1 MSGYQALNA
10 NYGGRQPNETAYI
23 KNFNDGSD
31 PSLWT
36 LQKYNYNGT
45 TKLVIIPASARANSV
60 YIPGDLFVDGS
71 IVNPSDI
78 NLKDNIV
85 EISSEL
91 TESII
96 NLKPVQY
103 TYKADKAI
111 KEEDKK
117 IHYGFID
124 QELEKVF
131 PELVVVKPDTSN
143 SDQIKAINYLEI
155 IPLLVGKLQKMQTQI
170 DNLKLQIQTITKN
183 E

>member
-31 PSLWT
+31 PTLWT
-36 LQKYNYNGT
+36 LQKYNYNGIP
-45 TKLVIIPASARANSV
+45 KLVLIPVSARANSV

-91 TESII
+91 TDNLI

-103 TYKADKAI
+103 TYKSD

-117 IHYGFID
+117 VHYGFIA
-124 QELEKVF
+124 QELETVF
-131 PELVVVKPDTSN
+131 PELVVTKPDISN

-155 IPLLVGKLQKMQTQI
+155 IPLLVGKLQQMQTEI
-170 DNLKLQIQTITKN
+170 DNLKIQLQTITKD

>member
-10 NYGGRQPNETAYI
+10 NYGGRQPNQTSYI

-45 TKLVIIPASARANSV
+45 TKLVIIPASVRIDNV

-91 TESII
+91 TNNLI

-103 TYKADKAI
+103 TYKT
-111 KEEDKK
+111 DKK
-117 IHYGFID
+117 IHYGFIA
-124 QELEKVF
+124 QELETVL
-131 PELVVVKPDTSN
+131 PELVVTKPDTSN
-143 SDQIKAINYLEI
+143 SAQIKAINYLEI
-155 IPLLVGKLQKMQTQI
+155 IPLLVGKLQKMQTEI

>member
-36 LQKYNYNGT
+36 LQKYNYNGA
-45 TKLVIIPASARANSV
+45 TKIVLLPVSARANNV
-60 YIPGDLFVDGS
+60 YVPGDLFVDGS

-78 NLKDNIV
+78 NLKENIV

-91 TESII
+91 TDSLI

-103 TYKADKAI
+103 TYKTDKA
-111 KEEDKK
+111 EDKK
-117 IHYGFID
+117 NHYGFIA
-124 QELEKVF
+124 QELEIVL
-131 PELVVVKPDTSN
+131 PELVVTKPDISN
-143 SDQIKAINYLEI
+143 SDKIKAINYLEI
-155 IPLLVGKLQKMQTQI
+155 IPLLVGKLQKMQTEI
-170 DNLKLQIQTITKN
+170 DNLKLQIQTISKN

>member
-23 KNFNDGSD
+23 KNFNNGSD
-31 PSLWT
+31 PTLWT
-36 LQKYNYNGT
+36 LRKYNYKGAS
-45 TKLVIIPASARANSV
+45 KLVILPVSARADNV

-91 TESII
+91 TDNLI

-103 TYKADKAI
+103 TYKSDK
-111 KEEDKK
+111 KEDKQ
-117 IHYGFID
+117 IHYGFIA
-124 QELEKVF
+124 QELETVF
-131 PELVVVKPDTSN
+131 PELVVTKPDISN
-143 SDQIKAINYLEI
+143 SDHIKAINYLEI
-155 IPLLVGKLQKMQTQI
+155 IPLLVGKLQKMQTEI
-170 DNLKLQIQTITKN
+170 DNLKIQIQTITKD

>member
-23 KNFNDGSD
+23 KNFNDGSS

-36 LQKYNYNGT
+36 IQKYNYNGT
-45 TKLVIIPASARANSV
+45 SKLALVPVSAKVNNV

-78 NLKDNIV
+78 NLKENIV
-85 EISSEL
+85 EIPSKL
-91 TESII
+91 TDSLTSL
-96 NLKPVQY
+96 NPVQY
-103 TYKADKAI
+103 TYKSL

-117 IHYGFID
+117 IHYGFIA
-124 QELEKVF
+124 QELETIL
-131 PELVVVKPDTSN
+131 PELVVTKPDISN
-143 SDQIKAINYLEI
+143 SNEIKAINYLEI
-155 IPLLVGKLQKMQTQI
+155 IPLLVGKLQKMQTEI
-170 DNLKLQIQTITKN
+170 DSLKIQLQTITKN

>member
-10 NYGGRQPNETAYI
+10 NYGGRQPNQTSYI

-45 TKLVIIPASARANSV
+45 TKLVIIPASVRIDNV

-91 TESII
+91 TNNLI

-103 TYKADKAI
+103 TYK
-111 KEEDKK
+111 
-117 IHYGFID
+117 
-124 QELEKVF
+124 
-131 PELVVVKPDTSN
+131 PDTSN
-143 SDQIKAINYLEI
+143 SAQIKAINYLEI
-155 IPLLVGKLQKMQTQI
+155 IPLLVGKLQKMQTEI

>member
-23 KNFNDGSD
+23 KNFNDGSN
-31 PSLWT
+31 PTLWT
-36 LQKYNYNGT
+36 LKKYNYKGA

-91 TESII
+91 TDNLI

-103 TYKADKAI
+103 TYKSDNALK
-111 KEEDKK
+111 EDKQ
-117 IHYGFID
+117 IHYGFIA
-124 QELEKVF
+124 QELETVF
-131 PELVVVKPDTSN
+131 PELVVTKPDISN

-155 IPLLVGKLQKMQTQI
+155 IPLLVGKLQKMQTEI
-170 DNLKLQIQTITKN
+170 DNLKIQLQTITKD

>member
-10 NYGGRQPNETAYI
+10 NYGGRQPNQTSYI

-36 LQKYNYNGT
+36 LQKYNYNGA
-45 TKLVIIPASARANSV
+45 TKLVIIPASVRIDNV

-91 TESII
+91 TDNLI

-103 TYKADKAI
+103 TYKSDKAI
-111 KEEDKK
+111 EEDKK
-117 IHYGFID
+117 IHYGFIA
-124 QELEKVF
+124 QELETVF
-131 PELVVVKPDTSN
+131 PELVVTKPDISN
-143 SDQIKAINYLEI
+143 SDHIKAINYLEI
-155 IPLLVGKLQKMQTQI
+155 IPLLVGKLQKMQTEI

>member
-23 KNFNDGSD
+23 KNFNDGES
-31 PSLWT
+31 PTLWT
-36 LQKYNYNGT
+36 IQKYNYNGA
-45 TKLVIIPASARANSV
+45 TKLVIVPVSARANSV
-60 YIPGDLFVDGS
+60 YIPGDLFVDGV

-91 TESII
+91 TDSLI

-103 TYKADKAI
+103 TYKAA
-111 KEEDKK
+111 KEDNKK
-117 IHYGFID
+117 IHYGFIA
-124 QELEKVF
+124 QELETIL
-131 PELVVVKPDTSN
+131 PELVVTKPDISN
-143 SDQIKAINYLEI
+143 SNEIKAINYLEI
-155 IPLLVGKLQKMQTQI
+155 IPLLVSKLQKMQTEI
-170 DNLKLQIQTITKN
+170 DSLKIQLQTISKN